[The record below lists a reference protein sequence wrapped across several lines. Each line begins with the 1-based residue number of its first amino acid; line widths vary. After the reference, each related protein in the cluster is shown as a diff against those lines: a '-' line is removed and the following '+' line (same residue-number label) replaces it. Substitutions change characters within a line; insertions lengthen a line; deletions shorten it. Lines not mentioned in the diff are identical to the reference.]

1 MKEETF
7 ETRRGNCEMETK
19 PKGIRSFI
27 ELLLSTKVSK
37 GYLIFGLIGSVL
49 TTLVG
54 LVIPLLAGNIVDEFT
69 LETLTVGVISLIVTA
84 FLLQAVIDGGSAYL
98 LAKAGQ
104 QMVARLRQRLWVKM
118 IRLPVG
124 YFDAN
129 PSGQSVSRVVNDTG
143 IVRDLITYYFPQFVT
158 GLISIIGAVTILLFM
173 DWQMTLLMLVSVPLV
188 LLVII
193 PLGKKMGKISRE
205 LQAETAEFSGSIQ
218 QTFSEIRLMK
228 SSTAESVEEVKG
240 RQGID
245 RLFGIGLKESKITSV
260 IGPLMYLI
268 MMALVVMIF
277 AYGGIRVADGT
288 LSTGS
293 LVAFLLY
300 LFQIIYP
307 ITSFATFFT
316 QLNKTIGATERII
329 TILELPDES
338 GQAGLIEDITGE
350 TLTVKG
356 VSFSYEK
363 DEPILKNISLVAHP
377 GEMIAFS
384 GPSGG
389 GKTTLFSLL
398 ERYYEPDSGD
408 ILIGDRSIYDFSLTS
423 WRKQIGYV
431 SQESAMMAG
440 TIRDNLTYGLE
451 NADSIEEKRLW
462 EVAELAYADQ
472 FIKGFKEGLDT
483 QVGERGIMLSGG
495 QKQRISIARAFLRD
509 PKILLMDEAT
519 ASLDSQS
526 EQVVQQAL
534 TRLMKGRTTF
544 VIAHRLATIVNAD
557 KIVFIENGQITGSGT
572 HEELKATHLLYRQF
586 AEQQLS

>member
-1 MKEETF
+1 MD
-7 ETRRGNCEMETK
+7 TK

-54 LVIPLLAGNIVDEFT
+54 LAIPLLAGNIVDEFT
-69 LETLTVGVISLIVTA
+69 LETLTIGVISLIVTA

-104 QMVARLRQRLWVKM
+104 QMVARLRQRLWAKM
-118 IRLPVG
+118 IRLPVS

-173 DWQMTLLMLVSVPLV
+173 DWQMTLLMLVSIPLV
-188 LLVII
+188 LFVII

-228 SSTAESVEEVKG
+228 ASTAESAEELKG

-245 RLFGIGLKESKITSV
+245 GLFTIGLKESKITSV

-307 ITSFATFFT
+307 VTSFATFFT

-329 TILELPDES
+329 AILELPDES
-338 GQAGLIEDITGE
+338 GQIGLKEDITGE

-356 VSFSYEK
+356 VSFSYETN
-363 DEPILKNISLVAHP
+363 EPILKDISLVAHP

-398 ERYYEPDSGD
+398 ERYYEPDAGD
-408 ILIGDRSIYDFSLTS
+408 IMIGDRSIYDFSLTS
-423 WRKQIGYV
+423 WRRQIGYV

-440 TIRDNLTYGLE
+440 TIRDNLTYGLK

-534 TRLMKGRTTF
+534 ARLMKGRTTL

-557 KIVFIENGQITGSGT
+557 QIVFIENGQITGSGT
-572 HEELKATHLLYRQF
+572 HEELRATHSLYRQF

>member
-1 MKEETF
+1 MK
-7 ETRRGNCEMETK
+7 TK
-19 PKGIRSFI
+19 PNGIKSFI
-27 ELLLSTKVSK
+27 HLLLSTKVSK
-37 GYLIFGLIGSVL
+37 GALIIGLIGSIV

-54 LVIPLLAGNIVDEFT
+54 LTIPLIAGNIVDEFT
-69 LETLTVGVISLIVTA
+69 LDTLTAGIISLIAAA
-84 FLLQAVIDGGSAYL
+84 FLLQALIDGGSAYL

-104 QMVARLRQRLWVKM
+104 QMVARLRHRLWVKM
-118 IRLPVG
+118 IHLPVS
-124 YFDAN
+124 YFDSN
-129 PSGQSVSRVVNDTG
+129 PSGQSVSRLVNDTG
-143 IVRDLITYYFPQFVT
+143 IVRDLITYYFPQFIT
-158 GLISIIGAVTILLFM
+158 GIISIIGAVTILLLM

-205 LQAETAEFSGSIQ
+205 LQAETAEFSGNIQ

-228 SSTAESVEEVKG
+228 SSTAEAVEEAKG
-240 RQGID
+240 KHGIE
-245 RLFGIGLKESKITSV
+245 RLFGIGLKESRVTSV
-260 IGPLMYLI
+260 VGPLMYLI

-316 QLNKTIGATERII
+316 QLNKTIGATERIMD
-329 TILELPDES
+329 ILELPDEN
-338 GQAGLIEDITGE
+338 GQIGWEEEIAEKG
-350 TLTVKG
+350 LTVKG
-356 VSFSYEK
+356 VTFSYE
-363 DEPILKNISLVAHP
+363 EGERILKGISLTAHP

-408 ILIGDRSIYDFSLTS
+408 ILIGDRSIYDFSLAS
-423 WRKQIGYV
+423 WRSQIGYV
-431 SQESAMMAG
+431 SQDSAMMAG
-440 TIRDNLTYGLE
+440 TIRENLTYGLE
-451 NADSIEEKRLW
+451 NAASITEERLW

-534 TRLMKGRTTF
+534 IRLMKGRTTL

-557 KIVFIENGQITGSGT
+557 KIMFIENGQLTGSGT
-572 HEELKATHLLYRQF
+572 HEELKATHFLYRQF

>member
-1 MKEETF
+1 MK
-7 ETRRGNCEMETK
+7 TK
-19 PKGIRSFI
+19 PNGIKSFI
-27 ELLLSTKVSK
+27 QLLLSTKVSK
-37 GYLIFGLIGSVL
+37 GALIIGLIGSIV

-54 LVIPLLAGNIVDEFT
+54 LTIPLIAGNIVDEFT
-69 LETLTVGVISLIVTA
+69 LDTLTAGIISLIAAA
-84 FLLQAVIDGGSAYL
+84 FLLQALIDGGSAYL

-104 QMVARLRQRLWVKM
+104 QMVARLRHRLWVKM
-118 IRLPVG
+118 IHLPVS
-124 YFDAN
+124 YFDSN
-129 PSGQSVSRVVNDTG
+129 PSGQSVSRLVNDTG
-143 IVRDLITYYFPQFVT
+143 IVRDLITYYFPQFIT
-158 GLISIIGAVTILLFM
+158 GIISIIGAVTILLLM

-205 LQAETAEFSGSIQ
+205 LQAETAEFSGNIQ

-228 SSTAESVEEVKG
+228 SSTAEAVEEAKG
-240 RQGID
+240 KHGIE
-245 RLFGIGLKESKITSV
+245 RLFGIGLKESRVTSV
-260 IGPLMYLI
+260 VGPLMYLI

-316 QLNKTIGATERII
+316 QLNKTIGATERIMD
-329 TILELPDES
+329 ILELPDEN
-338 GQAGLIEDITGE
+338 GQIGWEEEIAEKG
-350 TLTVKG
+350 LTVKG
-356 VSFSYEK
+356 VTFSYEEG
-363 DEPILKNISLVAHP
+363 EPILKDISLTAHP

-408 ILIGDRSIYDFSLTS
+408 ILIGDRSIYDFSLAS
-423 WRKQIGYV
+423 WRSQIGYV
-431 SQESAMMAG
+431 SQDSAMMAG
-440 TIRDNLTYGLE
+440 TIRENLTYGLE
-451 NADSIEEKRLW
+451 NAASITEERLW
-462 EVAELAYADQ
+462 EVAELAYADR
-472 FIKGFKEGLDT
+472 FIKGFKDGLDT

-534 TRLMKGRTTF
+534 TRLMKGRTTL

-557 KIVFIENGQITGSGT
+557 KIVFIENGQVTGSGT
-572 HEELKATHLLYRQF
+572 HEELKATHFLYRQF

>member
-1 MKEETF
+1 MK
-7 ETRRGNCEMETK
+7 TK
-19 PKGIRSFI
+19 PNGIKSFI
-27 ELLLSTKVSK
+27 HLLLSTKVSK
-37 GYLIFGLIGSVL
+37 GALIIGLIGSIV

-54 LVIPLLAGNIVDEFT
+54 LTIPLIAGNIVDEFT
-69 LETLTVGVISLIVTA
+69 LDTLTAGIISLIAAA
-84 FLLQAVIDGGSAYL
+84 FLLQALIDGGSAYL

-104 QMVARLRQRLWVKM
+104 QMVARLRHRLWVKM
-118 IRLPVG
+118 IHLPVS
-124 YFDAN
+124 YFDSN
-129 PSGQSVSRVVNDTG
+129 PSGQSVSRLVNDTG
-143 IVRDLITYYFPQFVT
+143 IVRDLITYYFPQFIT
-158 GLISIIGAVTILLFM
+158 GIISIIGAVTILLLM

-205 LQAETAEFSGSIQ
+205 LQAETAEFSGNIQ

-228 SSTAESVEEVKG
+228 SSTAEAVEEAKG
-240 RQGID
+240 KHGIE
-245 RLFGIGLKESKITSV
+245 RLFGIGLKESRVTSV
-260 IGPLMYLI
+260 VGPLMYLI

-316 QLNKTIGATERII
+316 QLNKTISATERIMD
-329 TILELPDES
+329 ILELPDEN
-338 GQAGLIEDITGE
+338 GQIGWEEEIAEKG
-350 TLTVKG
+350 LTVKG
-356 VSFSYEK
+356 VTFSYE
-363 DEPILKNISLVAHP
+363 EGERILKGISLTAHP

-408 ILIGDRSIYDFSLTS
+408 ILIGDRSIYDFSLAS
-423 WRKQIGYV
+423 WRSQIGYV
-431 SQESAMMAG
+431 SQDSAMMAG
-440 TIRDNLTYGLE
+440 TIRENLTYGLE
-451 NADSIEEKRLW
+451 NAASITEERLW
-462 EVAELAYADQ
+462 EVAELAYADR
-472 FIKGFKEGLDT
+472 FIKGFKDGLDT

-534 TRLMKGRTTF
+534 IRLMKGRTTL

-557 KIVFIENGQITGSGT
+557 KIVFIENGQVTGSGT
-572 HEELKATHLLYRQF
+572 HEELKATHFLYRQF

>member
-1 MKEETF
+1 MK
-7 ETRRGNCEMETK
+7 TK
-19 PKGIRSFI
+19 PNGIKSFI
-27 ELLLSTKVSK
+27 HLLLSTKVSK
-37 GYLIFGLIGSVL
+37 GALIIGLIGSIV

-54 LVIPLLAGNIVDEFT
+54 LTIPLIAGNIVDEFT
-69 LETLTVGVISLIVTA
+69 LDTLTAGIISLIAAA
-84 FLLQAVIDGGSAYL
+84 FLLQALIDGGSAYL

-104 QMVARLRQRLWVKM
+104 QMVARLRHRLWVKM
-118 IRLPVG
+118 IHLPVS
-124 YFDAN
+124 YFDSN
-129 PSGQSVSRVVNDTG
+129 PSGQSVSRLVNDTG
-143 IVRDLITYYFPQFVT
+143 IVRDLITYYFPQFIT
-158 GLISIIGAVTILLFM
+158 GIISIIGAVTILLLM

-205 LQAETAEFSGSIQ
+205 LQAETAEFSGNIQ
-218 QTFSEIRLMK
+218 QTFSEIHLMK
-228 SSTAESVEEVKG
+228 SSTAEAVEEVKG
-240 RQGID
+240 KHGIE
-245 RLFGIGLKESKITSV
+245 RLFGIGLKESRVTSV
-260 IGPLMYLI
+260 VGPLMYLI

-316 QLNKTIGATERII
+316 QLNKTIGATERIMD
-329 TILELPDES
+329 ILELPDEN
-338 GQAGLIEDITGE
+338 GQIGWEEEIAEKG
-350 TLTVKG
+350 LTVKG
-356 VSFSYEK
+356 VTFSYEEG
-363 DEPILKNISLVAHP
+363 EPILKDISLTAHP

-389 GKTTLFSLL
+389 GKRTLFSLL

-408 ILIGDRSIYDFSLTS
+408 ILIGDRSIYDFSLAS
-423 WRKQIGYV
+423 WRSQIGYV
-431 SQESAMMAG
+431 SQDSAMMAG
-440 TIRDNLTYGLE
+440 TIRENLTYGLE
-451 NADSIEEKRLW
+451 NATNITEERLW
-462 EVAELAYADQ
+462 EVAELAYADR
-472 FIKGFKEGLDT
+472 FIKGFKDGLDT

-534 TRLMKGRTTF
+534 IRLMKGRTTL

-557 KIVFIENGQITGSGT
+557 KIVFIENGQVTGSGT
-572 HEELKATHLLYRQF
+572 HEELKATHFLYRQF

>member
-1 MKEETF
+1 
-7 ETRRGNCEMETK
+7 METK
-19 PKGIRSFI
+19 PKGIKSFI

-54 LVIPLLAGNIVDEFT
+54 LAIPLLAGNIVDEFT

-104 QMVARLRQRLWVKM
+104 QMVARLRQRLWAKM

-143 IVRDLITYYFPQFVT
+143 IVRDLITYYFPQFVA

-245 RLFGIGLKESKITSV
+245 RLFAIGLKESKITSV

-307 ITSFATFFT
+307 VTSFATFFT
-316 QLNKTIGATERII
+316 QLNKTIGATERIV

-338 GQAGLIEDITGE
+338 GQIGLREDITGE

-363 DEPILKNISLVAHP
+363 DESILKNISLVAHP
-377 GEMIAFS
+377 GELIAFS

-398 ERYYEPDSGD
+398 ERYYEPDAGE
-408 ILIGDRSIYDFSLTS
+408 IMIGDRSIYDFSLTS

-451 NADSIEEKRLW
+451 NADSIKEKRLW

-526 EQVVQQAL
+526 EQVVQEAL

-557 KIVFIENGQITGSGT
+557 KIVFIEKGQITGCGT
-572 HEELKATHLLYRQF
+572 HEELKETHLLYRQF

>member
-1 MKEETF
+1 MD
-7 ETRRGNCEMETK
+7 TK

-54 LVIPLLAGNIVDEFT
+54 LAIPLLAGNIVDEFT
-69 LETLTVGVISLIVTA
+69 LETLTIGVISLIVTA

-104 QMVARLRQRLWVKM
+104 QMVARLRQRLWAKM
-118 IRLPVG
+118 IRLPVS

-173 DWQMTLLMLVSVPLV
+173 DWQMTLLMLVSIPLV
-188 LLVII
+188 LFVII

-228 SSTAESVEEVKG
+228 ASTAESAEELKG

-245 RLFGIGLKESKITSV
+245 GLFTIGLKESKITSV

-307 ITSFATFFT
+307 VTSFATFFT

-329 TILELPDES
+329 AILELTDES
-338 GQAGLIEDITGE
+338 GQIGLKEDITGE

-356 VSFSYEK
+356 VSFSYETN
-363 DEPILKNISLVAHP
+363 ETILKDISLVAHP

-398 ERYYEPDSGD
+398 ERYYEPDAGD
-408 ILIGDRSIYDFSLTS
+408 IMIGDRSIYDFSLTS
-423 WRKQIGYV
+423 WRRQIGYV

-440 TIRDNLTYGLE
+440 TIRDNLTYGLK

-534 TRLMKGRTTF
+534 ARLMKGRTTL

-557 KIVFIENGQITGSGT
+557 QIVFIENGQITGSGT
-572 HEELKATHLLYRQF
+572 HEELRATHSLYRQF